1 MEGAVNALSQDVIRS
16 LAAFRG
22 HDAPVVSLYLDVDG
36 RRYVRPKEYELRLDA
51 LVRHA
56 QERGNGGNGVAPAGD
71 LARVEQRVKQGVD
84 RSHTRG
90 LAIFSCAAHGLWEVL
105 ELPVPVR
112 NQLVV
117 NQVPYVRQ
125 LEVILAEHERIC
137 VLLAD
142 RQRARMLVV
151 ELGQP
156 VDRSEV
162 FDELPRHEDDTGDW
176 ERDHVRDHAAAV
188 VQRHLRRTAAMAFTA
203 FQRHGFAH
211 LVVAAADEIAPTLEA
226 ELHDYLRQRIVA
238 RLVLPVS
245 STEAVILDAVQPVE
259 IQIERAREEALS
271 GKGVAG
277 LPGVLGALVERRV
290 ETLLVSDGYD
300 APGWR
305 CGTCGNLGVRGRA
318 CPACGA
324 RMEQLDDVVEEA
336 VEEAL
341 KQSCRVVVCVG
352 NADLDVQGRIAALLR
367 F

>member
-1 MEGAVNALSQDVIRS
+1 MAGTQDLAVEGAVNALSQDVIRS
-16 LAAFRG
+16 LVAFRG

-36 RRYVRPKEYELRLDA
+36 RRYVRPKEYEVQLDA

-56 QERGNGGNGVAPAGD
+56 HDRGNGVAPAGD

-90 LAIFSCAAHGLWEVL
+90 LAIFSCEAHGLWEVL

-238 RLVLPVS
+238 RLVMP
-245 STEAVILDAVQPVE
+245 
-259 IQIERAREEALS
+259 
-271 GKGVAG
+271 
-277 LPGVLGALVERRV
+277 
-290 ETLLVSDGYD
+290 
-300 APGWR
+300 
-305 CGTCGNLGVRGRA
+305 
-318 CPACGA
+318 
-324 RMEQLDDVVEEA
+324 
-336 VEEAL
+336 
-341 KQSCRVVVCVG
+341 
-352 NADLDVQGRIAALLR
+352 
-367 F
+367 